1 MAEEL
6 NPELDRYGTSRHPR
20 ETQQLFG
27 HDREEAQFMAAYRSG
42 RMPHAWLL
50 AGPEGIGKA
59 SFAYRA
65 ARFLLAHSDP
75 ASKQVQTATSL
86 DTDPD
91 APHSRRI
98 SAQSHGDLYVLKRE
112 IEAGKKTIPTEIKV
126 DQVRKAIQFFSSTS
140 GEGGWRIAI
149 IDAMDDLNRSGS
161 NALLKLIEE
170 PPPRSL
176 FLMITSAP
184 GRLLPTIRSRCRVL
198 NFRPLSEADIVAAL
212 LDQPQAVDSETAAR
226 AARYAGGSVRDALKL
241 MDPTTLG
248 VIDHVEAMLQRLP
261 KIDRGELLTMVDG
274 LTGRDKSAQYETV
287 IDTVN
292 LWLSTECQRR
302 AGEGARRLAPLA
314 EVWEKSAR
322 AASEADRYNLDR
334 RPFLLT
340 LFADLAE
347 AVRQSHS
354 V

>member
-6 NPELDRYGTSRHPR
+6 NTELDRFGTARHPR
-20 ETQQLFG
+20 ETQRLFG
-27 HDREEAQFMAAYRSG
+27 HEREEAQFLAAYRSG

-65 ARFLLAHSDP
+65 ARFLLAHP
-75 ASKQVQTATSL
+75 NAAAANVQQSTSL

-91 APHSRRI
+91 APHSRRV
-98 SAQSHGDLYVLKRE
+98 SAQSHGDLQVLRRE
-112 IEAGKKTIPTEIKV
+112 VEVGKKTIPTEIKV
-126 DQVRKAIQFFSSTS
+126 DQVRKIIQFFSSTS
-140 GEGGWRIAI
+140 GEGGWRIAL
-149 IDAMDDLNRSGS
+149 IDTMDDLNRSGA

-176 FLMITSAP
+176 FLMVTSAP

-198 NFRPLSEADIVAAL
+198 NFRPLSEPDIVAAL
-212 LDQPQAVDSETAAR
+212 LDQPQAVDRDTATR

-261 KIDRGELLTMVDG
+261 QIDRGELLTMVDG

-292 LWLSTECQRR
+292 LWLSNQCKNR

-322 AASEADRYNLDR
+322 AASETDRYNLDR

-347 AVRQSHS
+347 AVRQSLM